1 MTFKYAAVAAVMPI
15 VAVGID
21 LVRLA
26 FTRYTP
32 LTPAS
37 LSFPMIVAVMSFLLP
52 SSALLALL
60 GANSVA
66 TYEERKSVWLVA
78 AIALIALLTAV
89 IHGVVVLNSIHY
101 GML

>member
-1 MTFKYAAVAAVMPI
+1 MTFKYAAATAVMPI
-15 VAVGID
+15 IAVGVD

-37 LSFPMIVAVMSFLLP
+37 LSFPMIVTAMSFLLP
-52 SSALLALL
+52 SSALFALL

-78 AIALIALLTAV
+78 AIALIALLIAV
-89 IHGVVVLNSIHY
+89 IHGVIVSNSIHY